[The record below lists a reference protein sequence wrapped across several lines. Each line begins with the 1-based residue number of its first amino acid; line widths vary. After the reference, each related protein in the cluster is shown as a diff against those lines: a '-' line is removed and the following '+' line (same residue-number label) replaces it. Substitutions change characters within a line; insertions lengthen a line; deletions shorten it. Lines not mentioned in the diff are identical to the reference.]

1 MLGADVGRVIA
12 GSLDAGRQRA
22 GLRQGQIPRVHAE
35 ISLSRRLNAVGTV
48 AEIDVV
54 QIHGQNVVLAHAA
67 FQLPCQPD
75 FLGLSGKG
83 LLRAQMALTDQLH
96 GDGAG
101 PLRVAALPDVG
112 RQRAEEPHHVHAVMA
127 VKAQIL
133 RRQKYVPRLLGN
145 VVEGD
150 DHPVLTALD
159 GHDKLAIAVVHAA
172 RLGRG
177 GDATHIQRLP
187 VGHVQHKEPRR
198 SSGHAQKEQ
207 HQQRRPQGM
216 PPHRQAGLI
225 AAGRAQLPG
234 RLLPLPGKPLRRPAA
249 DVVLPVKQLVCRLLL
264 CPARLLL
271 PGLLFPP
278 RRPAFPCRD
287 RPFGL
292 NRFRLFFFGW
302 HILLRRFAVWLRR
315 FGFFDDFFL
324 FREGLALGRGRL
336 LRFLGGG
343 SCFFCSR

>member
-1 MLGADVGRVIA
+1 
-12 GSLDAGRQRA
+12 
-22 GLRQGQIPRVHAE
+22 
-35 ISLSRRLNAVGTV
+35 
-48 AEIDVV
+48 
-54 QIHGQNVVLAHAA
+54 
-67 FQLPCQPD
+67 
-75 FLGLSGKG
+75 
-83 LLRAQMALTDQLH
+83 MALADQLH

-101 PLRVAALPDVG
+101 SLRIAALPDVG
-112 RQRAEEPHHVHAVMA
+112 RQRAEEPHHIHAVVT

-133 RRQKYVPRLLGN
+133 RRQKYVPRLN
-145 VVEGD
+145 RNIVQR
-150 DHPVLTALD
+150 DHYPVLAAFD
-159 GHDKLAIAVVHAA
+159 GHDELAFAVVHAA

-177 GDATHIQRLP
+177 GDAPHIQRLP

-198 SSGHAQKEQ
+198 SSDNAQKEQ

-234 RLLPLPGKPLRRPAA
+234 RLLPLPGKPLCRPAA
-249 DVVLPVKQLVCRLLL
+249 DVVLPVKQIVCRLLL

-292 NRFRLFFFGW
+292 NRFRLFFFGR
-302 HILLRRFAVWLRR
+302 HSLLRRFAGQMRR
-315 FGFFDDFFL
+315 FGFVDDFFL